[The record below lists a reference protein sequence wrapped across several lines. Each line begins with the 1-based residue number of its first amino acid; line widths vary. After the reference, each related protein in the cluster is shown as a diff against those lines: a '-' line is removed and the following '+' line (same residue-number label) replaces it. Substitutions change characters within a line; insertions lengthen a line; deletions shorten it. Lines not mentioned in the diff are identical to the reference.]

1 MRIGVW
7 SSVLVQPSLEQTRE
21 ALARVEAAGYSSVW
35 FPERPVGTEAVS
47 EAAVLLAASERLG
60 VGTGIASIWARDA
73 TAAANAARTLNAAF
87 GGRLRL
93 GLGVSHAP
101 AVAMRG
107 HDYDRPLTAMRRYLD
122 AMDAADEVAGGR
134 GAPRLLA
141 ALAPRM
147 LELARD
153 RADGAHTYFVPV
165 EHTAYARE
173 RLGGDRELVVEQV
186 VLERDPVRARELA
199 RTHTHRYLELPNY
212 RNNLI
217 RLGFSEADLEGGGSD
232 ELVDRVVPWG
242 SDEAVAEALRA
253 QHEAGATEVLV
264 QVIVD
269 DPRRL
274 PVEELERLAAALA

>member
-1 MRIGVW
+1 M
-7 SSVLVQPSLEQTRE
+7 QPSLEQTRE

-217 RLGFSEADLEGGGSD
+217 RLGFSEADLDAGGSD

-242 SDEAVAEALRA
+242 SDEAVVEALRA

>member
-1 MRIGVW
+1 
-7 SSVLVQPSLEQTRE
+7 VQPSLEQTRE

>member
-1 MRIGVW
+1 M
-7 SSVLVQPSLEQTRE
+7 QPSLEQTRE